1 MGSRQ
6 DGGDAVGTMS
16 ERSLFVRV
24 NDDGEKDKE
33 EGGGGG
39 EQGSEG
45 KQKQGRWSYLE
56 GVPVI
61 NGVPRVL
68 S

>member
-1 MGSRQ
+1 
-6 DGGDAVGTMS
+6 MS